1 MNPRQDPCPP
11 WRRHSACRAG
21 TLPGTCAFVFFAAA
35 LPLSAQSLDAA
46 FAKLD
51 RIAPQFHAYS
61 ADMRHL
67 VHTAVINDDAVDTGT
82 IKVKRDKDGSTR
94 VRIDIA
100 GSDAKIVWLDSR
112 DVNIYYPKLTTVQ
125 VLDIADK
132 RGLLDKFLLLGFGA
146 TSAELKATYEVSWI
160 GTESIGGV
168 ATDHITLVPKTPD
181 ILKQIKRA
189 ELWIGP
195 NGVPVQQK
203 AVTST
208 TGDYSL
214 FTYSNPKLNPSLSDN
229 ALKLNYPKGVKIEHL
244 GR

>member
-1 MNPRQDPCPP
+1 
-11 WRRHSACRAG
+11 
-21 TLPGTCAFVFFAAA
+21 LVFFAAA

-51 RIAPQFHAYS
+51 RIAPQFHSYA

-67 VHTAVINDDAVDTGT
+67 VHTSVINDDAVDTGT
-82 IKVKRDKDGSTR
+82 IKVKRDKDGATR
-94 VRIDIA
+94 VRIDIT

-112 DVNIYYPKLTTVQ
+112 DVNIYYPKLNTVQ

-132 RGLLDKFLLLGFGA
+132 RSLLDKFLLLGFGA
-146 TSAELKATYEVSWI
+146 TSTELKATYDVSWI
-160 GTESIGGV
+160 GTETIGTETIGGV
-168 ATDHITLVPKTPD
+168 ATDHIALVPKTPD

-229 ALKLNYPKGVKIEHL
+229 ALKMNYPKGVKVEHL